1 MKEQLIRRL
10 SKLEDIAKGTK
21 LKRLLYNPV
30 NYIQGQFFSHVIYK
44 NTKKG
49 KLVIAKTFFDVDMK
63 LLLPAGMDIYL
74 LGGKTHDSEIRLTR
88 FMLEHLKEGDT
99 VMDVGTHFG
108 FYSLLAAKLV
118 GDSGRVIG
126 IEASEAMFQIYK
138 SNIATAKNIK
148 PFHLAA
154 AEENSEV
161 SFFEFPVL
169 YSEYNTLN
177 PSQFDEAEWIKK
189 NPPKEIK
196 VQGKRLEDVL
206 HKENAQPDFIKI
218 DVEGAEDKAINGL
231 TAILKESAPLV
242 ALEYLADERDNQAH
256 IKAEAQL
263 KQLGYKA
270 HLIAPS
276 GQLIPIENVTQS
288 MRASKIESD
297 NVIFKKI
304 N

>member
-10 SKLEDIAKGTK
+10 SRLEDIAKGTK
-21 LKRLLYNPV
+21 LKRLFHSPGH
-30 NYIQGQFFSHVIYK
+30 YIKGQFFNHVIYK

-49 KLVIAKTFFDVDMK
+49 KLAIAKTFFDVDMK

-99 VMDVGTHFG
+99 VLDVGTHFG
-108 FYSLLAAKLV
+108 FYSLLASKLV
-118 GDSGRVIG
+118 GDSGRIIG

-169 YSEYNTLN
+169 YSEYNTLS
-177 PSQFDEAEWIKK
+177 PDQFDGAEWIKK

-206 HKENAQPDFIKI
+206 RSEIAVPDFIKI
-218 DVEGAEDKAINGL
+218 DVEGAEDKAIKGL
-231 TAILKESAPLV
+231 IQTLKESSPLV
-242 ALEYLADERDNQAH
+242 ALEYLADERENQAH
-256 IKAEAQL
+256 RNAETQL
-263 KQLGYKA
+263 KQLAYKA

-276 GQLIPIENVTQS
+276 GQLIPIENVSHS

-297 NVIFKKI
+297 NIIFKK